1 MVTNRAALPWYGYP
15 TNFMSF
21 SLALALDVV
30 PVEPGS
36 TVPLTVSI
44 TNRAETREQFDLE
57 IEGLD
62 PEWTAVPVAVF
73 EIGPGETRQEKVL
86 FRIARSSES
95 LAGAYPF
102 VVKVRS
108 LESGVAEQSQGILDV
123 RPFNGISAEL
133 SPKKG
138 KYSPVNQQNT
148 FTVTLLNLGNT
159 AHTLQL
165 TGNDPEDACAYEFES
180 EHITLNPGQQ
190 REVSVVVKP
199 RRGLAVASGRLI
211 GFGITARSQDVPSV
225 SAGVQGQLEQRGLF
239 SPSSLVAIV
248 FLAILG
254 IFWYLNLP
262 KPPTISLSIEP
273 ARVVQGSPVTLKW
286 TAAERSR
293 VKITIPDGTVIY
305 DGTDTSGSLSYNVT
319 QQATLT
325 FRAVATRDNVSSP
338 PDTETITIDAPEQID
353 PPSLK
358 VTASTR
364 EVALGTGFILNYE
377 VGPSVVS
384 ATVAPLGKDLD
395 LTQKQLEIIPT
406 RIGWNEYTVSAKNK
420 AGVAKTQTVRV
431 MVTQVSAAKIIAF
444 AADKTTVSDLENMVT
459 LNWQVTNAARVEL
472 INGAAAPQ
480 VVSAEGSQTVP
491 VMAKTTFV
499 LVATDAD
506 GVKTN
511 QKITIVR
518 DNPTKPVGPSP
529 DDGGFP
535 DSVPP
540 ISTGTTAGTVGGGNP
555 PPAPRTTG
563 NR

>member
-1 MVTNRAALPWYGYP
+1 
-15 TNFMSF
+15 MSF
-21 SLALALDVV
+21 SVVLALDVV

-86 FRIARSSES
+86 FRIARTSES

-108 LESGVAEQSQGILDV
+108 LESGVAEQVQGILDI

-138 KYSPVNQQNT
+138 KHSPVNQQNT

-159 AHTLQL
+159 PHTLQL
-165 TGNDPEDACAYEFES
+165 TGNDPDDACAYEFES
-180 EHITLNPGQQ
+180 EHVTLNPGQQ

-199 RRGLAVASGRLI
+199 RRSMAVASGRLI

-239 SPSSLVAIV
+239 SPSSLVAIL
-248 FLAILG
+248 FLAVIG

-262 KPPTISLSIEP
+262 KPPTISLSVEP
-273 ARVVQGSPVTLKW
+273 ARVVQGSTNPITIKW
-286 TAAERSR
+286 NAAERSH
-293 VKITIPDGTVIY
+293 VKITLTDGTIVY
-305 DGTDTSGSLSYNVT
+305 DGTDTSGSVLYTVT
-319 QQATLT
+319 QKDSLT
-325 FRAVATRDNVSSP
+325 ITAIAKRDNVESA
-338 PDTETITIDAPEQID
+338 PDSETIMIDAPKKVD
-353 PPSLK
+353 PPTLK
-358 VTASTR
+358 LSVSPR
-364 EVALGTGFILNYE
+364 EVALGSGFILNYE
-377 VGPSVVS
+377 FGPSVVS
-384 ATVAPLGKDLD
+384 ANVAPLGKDLD

-406 RIGWNEYTVSAKNK
+406 RVGLNEYTVSAKNE

-431 MVTQVSAAKIIAF
+431 FVTQVSAARIIAF
-444 AADKTTVSDLENMVT
+444 GADKTTVSETDNMVT

-472 INGAAAPQ
+472 VNGTAAPL
-480 VVSAEGSQTVP
+480 VVGAEGTQTVP

-506 GVKTN
+506 GIKTN

-540 ISTGTTAGTVGGGNP
+540 ITSGSSSGTTGGDP

-563 NR
+563 TR

>member
-1 MVTNRAALPWYGYP
+1 MV
-15 TNFMSF
+15 
-21 SLALALDVV
+21 LALDVV

-73 EIGPGETRQEKVL
+73 EIGPGETRKEKVL
-86 FRIARSSES
+86 FRIARTSES

-108 LESGVAEQSQGILDV
+108 LESGVAEQVQGILDI

-138 KYSPVNQQNT
+138 KHSPVNQQNT

-165 TGNDPEDACAYEFES
+165 TGNDPDDACAYEFES

-199 RRGLAVASGRLI
+199 RRSMAVASGRLI

-239 SPSSLVAIV
+239 SPSSLVAIL
-248 FLAILG
+248 FLAVIG

-262 KPPTISLSIEP
+262 KPPTISLSVEP
-273 ARVVQGSPVTLKW
+273 ARVVQGSPVMIKW
-286 TAAERSR
+286 NAAERSH
-293 VKITIPDGTVIY
+293 VKITLPDGTPVY
-305 DGTDTSGSLSYNVT
+305 DGSDVSGSLSYTVT
-319 QQATLT
+319 QSATLT
-325 FRAVATRDNVSSP
+325 FRAIATRDNVSST
-338 PDTETITIDAPEQID
+338 PDVESITIDAPEQID
-353 PPSLK
+353 PPVLK
-358 VTASTR
+358 IASSSR

-384 ATVAPLGKDLD
+384 ATVAPLGKELD

-431 MVTQVSAAKIIAF
+431 MVTQVSAARIIAF
-444 AADKTTVSDLENMVT
+444 GADKTTVSETDNMVT
-459 LNWQVTNAARVEL
+459 LSWQVTNAARVEL
-472 INGAAAPQ
+472 ITGTAAPM
-480 VVSAEGSQTVP
+480 VVGVEGSQTVP
-491 VMAKTTFV
+491 VTAKTTFV
-499 LVATDAD
+499 LVATDSD
-506 GVKTN
+506 GIKTN

-540 ISTGTTAGTVGGGNP
+540 ITSGTTTGTTGGNP

-563 NR
+563 TR